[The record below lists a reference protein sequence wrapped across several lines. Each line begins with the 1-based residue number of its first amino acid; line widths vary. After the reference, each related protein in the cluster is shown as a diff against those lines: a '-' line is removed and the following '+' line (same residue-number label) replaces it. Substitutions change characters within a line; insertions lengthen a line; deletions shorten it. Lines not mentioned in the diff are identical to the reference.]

1 MANIARISEDSVS
14 ASTWPLQ
21 SSEVWEL
28 ELVLSPLV
36 PGSLNVQ
43 AAVAS
48 GPGLA
53 GTLQAFK
60 ATGPDGRNNRQEPS
74 AYTEDVLPTLQ
85 PKQCFED
92 LLDLCKA
99 FSLTNI

>member
-1 MANIARISEDSVS
+1 MSNSV
-14 ASTWPLQ
+14 Q
-21 SSEVWEL
+21 Y
-28 ELVLSPLV
+28 
-36 PGSLNVQ
+36 GSLILRGLHGPALNVQ